1 MGESSGTAGNGREDG
16 YGNDAFGNFAEG
28 FQQNGNTRGGAFGVY
43 HGGSGFSNNGYG
55 QYRGGGAGYQ
65 NRRRFEFRA
74 GRGDYRSRGGFNGAG
89 RGRSGYGAYNRP
101 EGRGY
106 AGSENQQPILNQ
118 SLLQEAV
125 GAVVEA
131 VAAAA
136 KEGHQMV
143 LPQQQHVQVPVP
155 RTEQRATQVAG
166 QQNAAAAPA
175 RANDV
180 GAEVPAVEVA
190 RQQQLAPNVQ
200 TSATVMTSNSGA
212 NIEVE
217 NSKMGKV
224 TVVGGILT
232 IPQIIAQLKWLVPSE
247 NYQWAVVHFRDN
259 IFKVKFPSKV
269 EVQRMKHFRTYQ
281 VPNTGC
287 ALSFDEWSIVDEP
300 LYMLPEVWVQVSG
313 IPKDVRDDYLALWA
327 LGTLFG
333 KTKAVD
339 MPYTR
344 KHGVLRILVGCVD
357 YTCIPTAMHVFIK
370 RGFFKLGFVVETQE
384 GLHTIDA
391 VMEDAPGG
399 HGDDEG
405 ADNGGSGENNG
416 MEEDANTGK
425 ENNPNNTIVD
435 SSNVVQGNGG
445 PVNQLNDLMDIPAI
459 SFGSIPLLP
468 TIHDSWADEVEA
480 EERRRRLARSAPC
493 GRDDAGHL
501 ARSRRSLPD
510 LPWIFGSPEV
520 IKKYAAAKRG
530 SGHTG

>member
-1 MGESSGTAGNGREDG
+1 MHRGGERGGPDHGRGGADAGRGGAANGRGGRNFGAATSRGRPQEGGGNPSNAGQHGVGFNGQSGNGFNADQAGNNAGQSANFYMGESSGTA
-16 YGNDAFGNFAEG
+16 
-28 FQQNGNTRGGAFGVY
+28 
-43 HGGSGFSNNGYG
+43 GFSNNGYG
-55 QYRGGGAGYQ
+55 QYCGGGAGYQ

-89 RGRSGYGAYNRP
+89 RGRSGYGTYNRP
-101 EGRGY
+101 QGRGY

-131 VAAAA
+131 VAAVE
-136 KEGHQMV
+136 KQGHQMV

-180 GAEVPAVEVA
+180 SAEVPAVEVA

-212 NIEVE
+212 NIEVNVPSKKQKKADKLRCFRCGQPGHFVDDCMAPGCDICESPQHITANCPLHLAPKPSINIYGHANEELMFFELPMTESFRPKVE

-313 IPKDVRDDYLALWA
+313 IPKDVRDDYLAL
-327 LGTLFG
+327 
-333 KTKAVD
+333 
-339 MPYTR
+339 
-344 KHGVLRILVGCVD
+344 
-357 YTCIPTAMHVFIK
+357 
-370 RGFFKLGFVVETQE
+370 
-384 GLHTIDA
+384 
-391 VMEDAPGG
+391 
-399 HGDDEG
+399 
-405 ADNGGSGENNG
+405 
-416 MEEDANTGK
+416 
-425 ENNPNNTIVD
+425 
-435 SSNVVQGNGG
+435 
-445 PVNQLNDLMDIPAI
+445 
-459 SFGSIPLLP
+459 
-468 TIHDSWADEVEA
+468 
-480 EERRRRLARSAPC
+480 
-493 GRDDAGHL
+493 
-501 ARSRRSLPD
+501 
-510 LPWIFGSPEV
+510 
-520 IKKYAAAKRG
+520 
-530 SGHTG
+530 